1 MERNVKEQQEKMVLE
16 NQMHQATA
24 DQCKILK
31 EEHDRSATV
40 HSQELMWSIMHF
52 LTASTLPLRL
62 NSTYR
67 QLLRDNEN
75 LQLDHKNT
83 KSQLNSA
90 KLDQTKLEAEFSK
103 LKEQYQQLDITSTKL
118 TNQCE
123 VRETCHLWKPL
134 PETSELWLIV
144 VSSSLMKCIILLFIS
159 AVEPVKGKPRG
170 GESPPTGPDPDSNA
184 AESNAAGADHGKQRP
199 VPR

>member
-1 MERNVKEQQEKMVLE
+1 MSNST
-16 NQMHQATA
+16 HP
-24 DQCKILK
+24 DG
-31 EEHDRSATV
+31 HDS
-40 HSQELMWSIMHF
+40 
-52 LTASTLPLRL
+52 LPPRL

-75 LQLDHKNT
+75 LQLDHKNA

-123 VRETCHLWKPL
+123 VRETHTPASVVRSFPPRLLRPL
-134 PETSELWLIV
+134 PETS
-144 VSSSLMKCIILLFIS
+144 
-159 AVEPVKGKPRG
+159 
-170 GESPPTGPDPDSNA
+170 
-184 AESNAAGADHGKQRP
+184 
-199 VPR
+199 

>member
-1 MERNVKEQQEKMVLE
+1 MV
-16 NQMHQATA
+16 H
-24 DQCKILK
+24 I
-31 EEHDRSATV
+31 
-40 HSQELMWSIMHF
+40 
-52 LTASTLPLRL
+52 LTATTLPLRL

-75 LQLDHKNT
+75 LQLDHKNA

-123 VRETCHLWKPL
+123 VRETRTSASVFRTSSRRLFRSP
-134 PETSELWLIV
+134 PETSALWE
-144 VSSSLMKCIILLFIS
+144 
-159 AVEPVKGKPRG
+159 AVL
-170 GESPPTGPDPDSNA
+170 
-184 AESNAAGADHGKQRP
+184 
-199 VPR
+199 

>member
-1 MERNVKEQQEKMVLE
+1 M
-16 NQMHQATA
+16 TG
-24 DQCKILK
+24 I
-31 EEHDRSATV
+31 
-40 HSQELMWSIMHF
+40 
-52 LTASTLPLRL
+52 TLLLRL

-75 LQLDHKNT
+75 LQLDHKNA

-123 VRETCHLWKPL
+123 VLHPLEVPWSRWRPL
-134 PETSELWLIV
+134 PGTSPRWS
-144 VSSSLMKCIILLFIS
+144 VSS
-159 AVEPVKGKPRG
+159 
-170 GESPPTGPDPDSNA
+170 A
-184 AESNAAGADHGKQRP
+184 AL
-199 VPR
+199 